1 MKEEV
6 LLKKLGQRIKQIR
19 EEKGILQVAF
29 ADEIGYDKSNTSR
42 LESGRLNMRIGTLY
56 KVSQALGITLSEL
69 VKVED

>member
-19 EEKGILQVAF
+19 EEKGMQQIQLAV
-29 ADEIGYDKSNTSR
+29 EIGYDKSNTSR
-42 LESGRLNMRIGTLY
+42 LESGKVNLKIATLY

-69 VKVED
+69 VNVED